1 MKCLEENKMKLLMEN
16 WHRYILSEGL
26 ELTDREKAEA
36 EKLLK
41 MTGFQLQQHVQ
52 MVLQMGAQPVYEKI
66 LGAMQA
72 GVYGD
77 KGTTV
82 AAEIIKV
89 APQLTPVEGEFAK
102 DVEKAVVF
110 EEGDY
115 ITQQEWN
122 DISRYVEAYRD
133 EKNKGQAAKA
143 IQRDADRQRNYTG
156 WLSNLGGLF
165 RRLYDFGSYLDE
177 SRGVLLRSG
186 GWKRALDAGY
196 LTRPEDGQKIPVGED
211 DYMQIQGTRKDGY
224 ELVQTIADH
233 VDMRPPGER
242 G

>member
-1 MKCLEENKMKLLMEN
+1 MKLLLEN
-16 WHRYILSEGL
+16 WRRYILSEGL

-72 GVYGD
+72 GIYGD
-77 KGTTV
+77 KGATIAT
-82 AAEIIKV
+82 EIMKI
-89 APQLTPVEGEFAK
+89 APQLTPVEGDFAK
-102 DVEKAVVF
+102 DTGEAVVF
-110 EEGDY
+110 EEGSY

-122 DISRYVEAYRD
+122 DISKYVEAYRD
-133 EKNKGQAAKA
+133 EKNKVQTAKV
-143 IQRDADRQRNYTG
+143 IQRDADMQRNYTG

-165 RRLYDFGSYLDE
+165 RRLYDYGSYLDE
-177 SRGVLLRSG
+177 SRGVVLRRG

-196 LTRPEDGQKIPVGED
+196 LKRPEDDQKIPVGED

-224 ELVQTIADH
+224 ELVQTISDY
-233 VDMRPPGER
+233 VDMRPPWER
-242 G
+242 